1 MVSCL
6 ATVLGDDMLATS
18 DGCNNR
24 YQKTA
29 KFGMSI
35 ITSGLKILLLIF

>member
-6 ATVLGDDMLATS
+6 ATVLEGDNLATS

-24 YQKTA
+24 YQKTP
-29 KFGMSI
+29 KFGLSI
-35 ITSGLKILLLIF
+35 FTSELKILLLFF